1 MIENFG
7 KYEFFVF
14 IKTSNFFFEI
24 TEQLDLSKSIFLNLR
39 KEWIDIFYQTWKNLK
54 KGTKGRIPYN
64 LAPVIIYLYLKA
76 RTFPIDH
83 LSLVRLS
90 RMNINDFKEVLSD
103 LRNYYEDYYNKN

>member
-39 KEWIDIFYQTWKNLK
+39 KE
-54 KGTKGRIPYN
+54 
-64 LAPVIIYLYLKA
+64 
-76 RTFPIDH
+76 
-83 LSLVRLS
+83 
-90 RMNINDFKEVLSD
+90 
-103 LRNYYEDYYNKN
+103 